1 MNAYH
6 VMLVHFPIALWTTA
20 ALVVALRAFS
30 SGPLALSAD
39 RVLAAL
45 LAFGTLTGALGF
57 AVGLAVWPIDAVT
70 SSPLARNHVLFGSW
84 AVGAWLVLTLVRW
97 FGGEGV
103 WQGAWRWVMLGLAG
117 LGMALQTITG
127 TLGGYLAGN
136 PSAVSQI
143 LRTFGWEVFTTFYVP
158 TWALVTAL
166 AATVALIALGIMGRR
181 GQGSTLGAVR
191 PGGIPLEAREATT

>member
-20 ALVVALRAFS
+20 ALVIALRAFS
-30 SGPLALSAD
+30 AGPLAVSAD
-39 RVLAAL
+39 RVLAPL
-45 LAFGTLTGALGF
+45 LAIGTLAGAAGF
-57 AVGLAVWPIDAVT
+57 AVGLSVWPIDAVS

-84 AVGAWLVLTLVRW
+84 ALGAWLLLAVVRW

-103 WQGAWRWVMLGLAG
+103 WRGGWRWVMLGLAG
-117 LGMALQTITG
+117 FGMALQTITG

-143 LRTFGWEVFTTFYVP
+143 LRSFGWEVFTTFYVP
-158 TWALVTAL
+158 TWMLIAAL
-166 AATVALIALGIMGRR
+166 AAAAALVALGIMGRR
-181 GQGSTLGAVR
+181 VPDRARGTVR
-191 PGGIPLEAREATT
+191 PAGTAPEAQEAAT